1 MLNLHFPNTHF
12 LTQTYLMLKIF
23 TDSIYGK
30 KKKKKEWG
38 GPFHFKQC
46 MWCLPFLFW
55 ILNYTSQTHFLIQ
68 THLMLKIY
76 TYTIFGRKKK
86 KDHFNRMW
94 CLHFSIFDVKLPFL
108 EFTTAFVSCSVSF
121 RVECIP
127 NSIIIV
133 HQYHV
138 FFFFYRCY
146 SRYNDTG
153 STNIQN
159 IQ

>member
-1 MLNLHFPNTHF
+1 
-12 LTQTYLMLKIF
+12 
-23 TDSIYGK
+23 
-30 KKKKKEWG
+30 
-38 GPFHFKQC
+38 

-138 FFFFYRCY
+138 FFFFTVVIAVTMTQGPPI
-146 SRYNDTG
+146 SRTF
-153 STNIQN
+153 SSPTHAVLSSKSQRLVSPLFFITP
-159 IQ
+159 